1 MKKDLEFS
9 VNKHHLKVPADEL
22 LFDIIY
28 IIIISKITQIIF
40 AGSSID
46 LKIVISSIIVF
57 GILVAI
63 WFMRVNHL
71 NRIHLLQVELDNFE
85 FKSER
90 LTYIEIV
97 VLVSIL
103 YTIQNFS
110 IENMLLI
117 TASTLLISF
126 LSINRVRKKIVNDI
140 ETHDKFHQEYEPGER
155 MRKRIEINVGYIY
168 ERLIIVIVLFMGEI
182 LSAAFNTVN
191 NSSTMFLITVLI
203 VCIFNANVK
212 IFNASQKYLEENN
225 NPRAYRTTTDYAKS
239 LLTLLLGILISIE
252 ASHEVVFARIITLLV
267 LVIYFIFEQRM
278 KMVTKLNTNY
288 RVIFTN
294 LVIII
299 ALLFGTDFPGYI
311 SIILGVIGFVV
322 NMFYTKKA

>member
-1 MKKDLEFS
+1 MKKDFEFS

-40 AGSSID
+40 AGSTID
-46 LKIVISSIIVF
+46 LKIVISSIFVF

-71 NRIHLLQVELDNFE
+71 NRIHLLQVELNNFE

-97 VLVSIL
+97 MLVTIL

-126 LSINRVRKKIVNDI
+126 LSINRVRKKIVSDF
-140 ETHDKFHQEYEPGER
+140 ETHAKFHEEYDPGER
-155 MRKRIEINVGYIY
+155 MRKRINVNVGYIY

-182 LSAAFNTVN
+182 LSAAFNTA
-191 NSSTMFLITVLI
+191 NSASTIFLITVLI

-212 IFNASQKYLEENN
+212 ILNASQQYLEKNN
-225 NPRAYRTTTDYAKS
+225 NPRAYRITTDYAKS
-239 LLTLLLGILISIE
+239 LLTLLLGVLISIE
-252 ASHEVVFARIITLLV
+252 ASHEVVFARIITLAV
-267 LVIYFIFEQRM
+267 LFIYFIFEQRM
-278 KMVTKLNTNY
+278 KAVTKLNTNHL
-288 RVIFTN
+288 VMFTN

-299 ALLFGTDFPGYI
+299 VLLFGTNFPGYI
-311 SIILGVIGFVV
+311 LIILGVIGFAI
-322 NMFYTKKA
+322 NMFYTEKA